1 MKSWRKMGGA
11 GVFER
16 DQKSREAQ
24 AASEKRNWRE
34 FGWRGSCQTELRE
47 WSGGVGGEWGGRR
60 SRCGLGRGDLAL
72 QKPVT
77 HFAKSSSLNCPFL
90 L

>member
-47 WSGGVGGEWGGRR
+47 WSGMLMAD
-60 SRCGLGRGDLAL
+60 SRIRPGWLRIR
-72 QKPVT
+72 P
-77 HFAKSSSLNCPFL
+77 
-90 L
+90 